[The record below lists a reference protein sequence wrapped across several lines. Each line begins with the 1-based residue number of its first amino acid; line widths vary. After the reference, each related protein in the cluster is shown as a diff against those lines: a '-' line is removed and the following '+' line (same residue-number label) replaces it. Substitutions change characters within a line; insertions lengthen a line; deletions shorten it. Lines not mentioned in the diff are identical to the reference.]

1 MKTKLGLLVAT
12 LFLFSGCL
20 TENQSVTES
29 TFETVVRVTESSGVP
44 KTLANIGIEGMACER
59 ACGGSIKK
67 ALLNMDGII
76 TAEIK
81 FDEDEAVDFAVVE
94 FDESKI
100 SSEEMVK
107 AVTALHKG
115 QFTVK
120 SVAIEKQVKKLTET
134 SEQNKSGEKI
144 PGSSI
149 SKIDYNG
156 IAIPNILDILN
167 NLLR

>member
-1 MKTKLGLLVAT
+1 MKTNFGLIVAAFV
-12 LFLFSGCL
+12 LISGCS
-20 TENQSVTES
+20 TENQTVTES
-29 TFETVVRVTESSGVP
+29 PFETIVRVTESADVS
-44 KTLANIGIEGMACER
+44 KTIANIGIEGMACER

-76 TAEIK
+76 SAEIK
-81 FDEDEAVDFAVVE
+81 FDEDEAVDFAIVE

-120 SVAIEKQVKKLTET
+120 SVAIDKQVKKETET
-134 SEQNKSGEKI
+134 SEKNKRGENSSGA
-144 PGSSI
+144 SI
-149 SKIDYNG
+149 AKVDYNG